1 MEIRFTANDIIHQI
15 SDENSFLIGFA
26 DDSNEPNE
34 YVIAER
40 AFEFDEQ
47 DIELGM
53 DTYYFEYAD
62 QSNSGYGL
70 CDKVIMRRNEISFV
84 LSRKLMENITV
95 ITVEYNEDL
104 INDMTEYR
112 KMLSNVFGNI
122 LVVE

>member
-1 MEIRFTANDIIHQI
+1 MEIRFTAHDIIYQM
-15 SDENSFLIGFA
+15 SDDNSFLIGFA
-26 DDSNEPNE
+26 DDGTDPTE
-34 YVIAER
+34 YVIVEK

-70 CDKVIMRRNEISFV
+70 CEKVFLRKGEIRFV
-84 LSRKLMENITV
+84 LSRKLMMGITEITV
-95 ITVEYNEDL
+95 TYNEGL
-104 INDMTEYR
+104 ITDPIEYR
-112 KMLSNVFGNI
+112 KMLSNVFGDI

>member
-1 MEIRFTANDIIHQI
+1 MEIRFTAHDIIYQMT
-15 SDENSFLIGFA
+15 DENSFLIGFA
-26 DDSNEPNE
+26 DDGDSPEE
-34 YVIAER
+34 YVIAEK

-70 CDKVIMRRNEISFV
+70 CEKVFLRKGEILFV
-84 LSRKLMENITV
+84 LSGKRMMGITEIAV
-95 ITVEYNEDL
+95 TYNEDF
-104 INDMTEYR
+104 ITDTIEYQ
-112 KMLSNVFGNI
+112 KMLSNVFGDI

>member
-104 INDMTEYR
+104 INDITEYR